1 MNLLLGSDNYVAK
14 WVQHRIPYV
23 RNGWTKFTAIGL
35 TDNDHKLVCG
45 VVYHDLDAAINI
57 QMSIAADTP
66 KWASKQ
72 SLKWFFQYPFEQLDL
87 LRVTAL
93 TSSSNLNTQAML
105 ERLGFKQE
113 GVIRKGYG
121 IDDALVYGL
130 LREECKWL

>member
-1 MNLLLGSDNYVAK
+1 
-14 WVQHRIPYV
+14 
-23 RNGWTKFTAIGL
+23 L